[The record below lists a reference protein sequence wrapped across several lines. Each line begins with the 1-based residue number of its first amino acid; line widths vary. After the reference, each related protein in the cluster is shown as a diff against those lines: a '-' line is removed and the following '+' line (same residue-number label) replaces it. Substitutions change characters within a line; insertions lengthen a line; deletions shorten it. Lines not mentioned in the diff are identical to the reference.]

1 MKQLLLCLFSILL
14 LISLFTNA
22 IAQEPLDQLIT
33 VIQKS
38 PVFDRQKEST
48 INSLKALL
56 YNADGNN
63 LNRQFELCS
72 RVYEEYKAYQ
82 NDSAYRYA
90 KKLQVLSQQMG
101 NPALMMY
108 AKLKL
113 GFSMLS
119 SGMYKEAKDS
129 LSQVEVKILPD
140 SNKAEYFALMGRYY
154 YDLADFD
161 NDRFYTPLYNNVGTK
176 YIDSAL
182 LLWQSSSY
190 EFLYYSGLKELR
202 SGNKS
207 KAFAYFNE
215 LLKRGS
221 LTLHQL
227 AVTAST
233 LSDLYIQKGEN
244 DKAIPLLAKAVA
256 ADIESSTKETSAA
269 FNLATLLY
277 RKGDITNASTCINQA
292 FADAVFYSARQRKVQ
307 VSAVLPLIEAER
319 LNIVEKQKKM
329 LILYAVSVT
338 LLLLLVVA
346 LVVVILKQVK
356 KLQAAQKI
364 ITEAHI
370 KEHEINRRLAETNEK
385 LSDANKIKEEYIG
398 YFFNVNSEF
407 FDKIGRFKKS
417 AEQKLAD
424 RKLEDVKVLVR
435 NINLKKEKEE
445 LLKHFDQAFLNLFPN
460 FVTTYSAMFKEEDK
474 VRLKEDELLNTDLR
488 IFALIRMGIHDNE
501 KIAHILQYSV
511 NTINAYKTR
520 IKNKALVPNEEFE
533 KRIMGIKT
541 V

>member
-1 MKQLLLCLFSILL
+1 MKLLFGCFFLILL
-14 LISLFTNA
+14 LFSEGIK
-22 IAQEPLDQLIT
+22 AQDALDQLMT
-33 VIQKS
+33 VIPRSQE
-38 PVFDRQKEST
+38 FDRQKENA
-48 INSLKALL
+48 IKSLEGLL
-56 YNADGNN
+56 NATKNDD
-63 LNRQFELCS
+63 LHRQFELCNG
-72 RVYEEYKAYQ
+72 VYEEYKAYQ

-90 KKLQVLSQQMG
+90 KELQVLAQQMG
-101 NPALMMY
+101 NPPLIMLARIR
-108 AKLKL
+108 L

-129 LSQVEVKILPD
+129 LEIVDERILPD
-140 SNKAEYFALMGRYY
+140 SNRADYFALMGRYY

-161 NDRFYTPLYNNVGTK
+161 NDRYYTPVYNAAGTK

-182 LLWQSSSY
+182 SLWSPGSY
-190 EFLYYSGLKELR
+190 EFLYYNGLKEIR
-202 SGNKS
+202 SGNK
-207 KAFAYFNE
+207 AVALANFNE
-215 LLKRGS
+215 LLKRNN
-221 LTLHQL
+221 LTPHQL

-244 DKAIPLLAKAVA
+244 DQAIALLARAAA
-256 ADIESSTKETSAA
+256 ADIETSTKETSAA

-277 RKGDITNASTCINQA
+277 RKGDIKNASTCINQA

-329 LILYAVSVT
+329 LILYAVSAT
-338 LLLLLVVA
+338 LLLLLVVV
-346 LVVVILKQVK
+346 LVVVIQKQVK
-356 KLQAAQKI
+356 KLKVAQKI
-364 ITEAHI
+364 ITDAHV
-370 KEHEINRRLAETNEK
+370 KEHEINLKLAESNEK
-385 LSDANKIKEEYIG
+385 LLDANKIKEEYIG

-407 FDKIGRFKKS
+407 FDKIDRFKKS
-417 AEQKLAD
+417 VEQKITD

-435 NINLKKEKEE
+435 SINLKKEKEE

-460 FVTTYSAMFKEEDK
+460 FVSAFNLMFKEEDR
-474 VRLKEDELLNTDLR
+474 VLLKEDELLNTDLR

-520 IKNKALVPNEEFE
+520 IKNRSLVLNEEFE
-533 KRIMGIKT
+533 KRIMEIKT